1 MKNFVKVASLAAT
14 LALAAC
20 QTNPNTTAFPK
31 EDPKASRHVAD
42 SSGQIWKNGTNELCW
57 QTGYYPDGNAVV
69 GCDAVAV
76 PKKPEVEQPKTVG
89 LTADAG
95 ALFDFDKATL
105 RPQGQTTLTAIASF
119 LRSIAYTD
127 TVVVGHTDSFGSD
140 EHNDRLSAR
149 RAEAVKAFLVSQGV
163 SASKIQTQGMGK
175 RQFAV
180 NPASC
185 KGNRAAR
192 IACEQPNR
200 RVEISIGGASVPKSQ
215 VNQWKQA
222 LEAAGVNV
230 R

>member
-20 QTNPNTTAFPK
+20 QTNPNTTAYPK
-31 EDPKASRHVAD
+31 EDQVASRHVAD
-42 SSGQIWKNGTNELCW
+42 SSDQIWKNGTDELCW
-57 QTGYYPDGNAVV
+57 QTGYYPDGNAVA
-69 GCDAVAV
+69 GCDAVA
-76 PKKPEVEQPKTVG
+76 QPPRDPVKGPVA

-119 LRSIAYTD
+119 LRSISFTD
-127 TVVVGHTDSFGSD
+127 SIVVGHTDSFGSD
-140 EHNDRLSAR
+140 AYNDRLSAR

-175 RQFAV
+175 RQLIV
-180 NPASC
+180 NPADC
-185 KGNRAAR
+185 KGNRAAK

-200 RVEISIGGASVPKSQ
+200 RVEISIGGAEVPENQ
-215 VNQWKQA
+215 VTQWKQA

>member
-20 QTNPNTTAFPK
+20 QTNPNTTAYPK
-31 EDPKASRHVAD
+31 EDQMASRHVAD
-42 SSGQIWKNGTNELCW
+42 SSDQIWKNGTDELCW

-69 GCDAVAV
+69 GCDATA
-76 PKKPEVEQPKTVG
+76 KPEGPKEGPKNVG

-105 RPQGQTTLTAIASF
+105 RPQGQATLTAIASF
-119 LRSIAYTD
+119 LRSISFAD
-127 TVVVGHTDSFGSD
+127 SIVVGHTDSFGSD
-140 EHNDRLSAR
+140 AYNDRLSAR

-163 SASKIQTQGMGK
+163 SAAKIQTQGMGK
-175 RQFAV
+175 RDLKV
-180 NPASC
+180 DPANC
-185 KGNRAAR
+185 KGNRAAK

-200 RVEISIGGASVPKSQ
+200 RVEISIGGAQVPASQ